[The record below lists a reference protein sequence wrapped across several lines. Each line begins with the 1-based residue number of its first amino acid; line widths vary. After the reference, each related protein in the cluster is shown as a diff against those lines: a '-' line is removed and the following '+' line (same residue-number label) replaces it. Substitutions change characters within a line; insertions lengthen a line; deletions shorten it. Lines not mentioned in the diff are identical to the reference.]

1 MAFTASSDS
10 DGSCVIISNNT
21 DHHPKSPLHSTAV
34 NDRVD
39 VVFVDSD
46 SNSDCGHSSAVSPP
60 LHDLN
65 GFPSSDT
72 CFNDP
77 SCLLLLDQKSSRDG
91 YHSETGNSAVDSE
104 SVQHSPGAARSAFL
118 QDPGPSCAHSEMLE
132 YSGDRT
138 AAAAASGSKPAC
150 ALRVIRSLTPLFT
163 ARTSRWIAT
172 ARWR

>member
-1 MAFTASSDS
+1 MAFTASSGSGSDS

-60 LHDLN
+60 LHGLN

-91 YHSETGNSAVDSE
+91 YHSETGNSAVDSANSSSAAMQTIQ
-104 SVQHSPGAARSAFL
+104 SVSTPER
-118 QDPGPSCAHSEMLE
+118 
-132 YSGDRT
+132 
-138 AAAAASGSKPAC
+138 PA
-150 ALRVIRSLTPLFT
+150 LFPPT
-163 ARTSRWIAT
+163 LF
-172 ARWR
+172 

>member
-1 MAFTASSDS
+1 MAFTASSGSGSDS

-65 GFPSSDT
+65 GFPSNDT
-72 CFNDP
+72 CFTDP
-77 SCLLLLDQKSSRDG
+77 SCLFF
-91 YHSETGNSAVDSE
+91 T
-104 SVQHSPGAARSAFL
+104 
-118 QDPGPSCAHSEMLE
+118 
-132 YSGDRT
+132 
-138 AAAAASGSKPAC
+138 SKG
-150 ALRVIRSLTPLFT
+150 
-163 ARTSRWIAT
+163 
-172 ARWR
+172 